1 MKTYSRLFA
10 LLLVVSPVPI
20 QEAAAQEETTQEAA
34 LLKLQELG
42 FVRQNA
48 IYGEDFFDQI
58 KAGNLEVVK
67 LYLAAGVSPDVRD
80 MRDVEK
86 RHALL
91 VAAEQGQAE
100 IVEAL
105 VEAGADVGVKDKVG
119 RTPLVVAV
127 WREHDQVVQVL
138 TEAASKKQ

>member
-10 LLLVVSPVPI
+10 LLLVVSSLPM
-20 QEAAAQEETTQEAA
+20 QEATAQEEITQEAA

-58 KAGNLEVVK
+58 KAGNLEVVR

-86 RHALL
+86 RPAIL

-119 RTPLVVAV
+119 RTPLIVAV
-127 WREHDQVVQVL
+127 MREHDEVVQVL
-138 TEAASKKQ
+138 LKERQEK